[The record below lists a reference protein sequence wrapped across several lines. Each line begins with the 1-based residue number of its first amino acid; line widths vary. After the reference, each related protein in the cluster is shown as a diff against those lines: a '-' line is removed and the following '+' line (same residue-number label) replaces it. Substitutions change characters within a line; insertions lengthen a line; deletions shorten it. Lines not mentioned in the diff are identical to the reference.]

1 MINQNIFWV
10 VKSNSRFAQWA
21 RDARIQMFRQL
32 ESLVDFETLQQVLDV
47 GVTAE
52 RDRVET
58 NVFEEFYP
66 FKNRLTALSPQDASW
81 IEENWE
87 GMKYVYGN
95 GCEMPFENNQF
106 DLVVSFAVIEH
117 VGSLDKQKKF
127 LAECVRVAKKYVFIA
142 TPNRGYPIEFHSV
155 LPLIHWLPKPIHRK
169 ILKLFR
175 YDFLAEESNL
185 NLLSKKTLVQLCKE
199 IGTETYQIHH
209 IRFFGLKSNL
219 LLFIEKHN

>member
-1 MINQNIFWV
+1 MINQNVFWV
-10 VKSNSRFAQWA
+10 AKADSRFTQWA
-21 RDARIQMFRQL
+21 RNARIQMFRQL
-32 ESLVDFETLQQVLDV
+32 ELLVDFETLERVLDV

-58 NVFEEFYP
+58 NIFEELYP
-66 FKNRLTALSPQDASW
+66 FKNRVTALSPQDASW
-81 IEENWE
+81 IEEHWQ
-87 GMKYVYGN
+87 GMTYVYGN
-95 GCEMPFENNQF
+95 GCEMPFAENQF

-117 VGSLDKQKKF
+117 VGSLANQKKF

-142 TPNRGYPIEFHSV
+142 TPNRYYPVEFHTV

-175 YDFLAEESNL
+175 LDFFAEETNL
-185 NLLSKKTLVQLCKE
+185 NLLSKKSLAQLCKE
-199 IGTETYQIHH
+199 IGVKTYQIHH

-219 LLFIEKHN
+219 LLFITKNN